1 MGSQRVGHDLEMN
14 NNKGN
19 ERQTSGKGPSA
30 LGRKMSGQPLPSP
43 EHLPHLGTEPTSPA
57 LQADSLP
64 AGMEGHQESPV
75 KARALN
81 IYGFVGHTVSVA
93 TTGLSPQSLRADLGP
108 GWRSGWPCS
117 NKLCSGRAAGPGL
130 GLWSDPPCS
139 LALVLSRR
147 ASCGCVPFFLAC
159 PSGTHPLA
167 VETWLRSQ
175 PHFPGRVASGESQD
189 LLDILF
195 LSWYEVDLCSP
206 HPQLP
211 VHRLTHSPLVDKV
224 NKGL

>member
-130 GLWSDPPCS
+130 GL
-139 LALVLSRR
+139 
-147 ASCGCVPFFLAC
+147 
-159 PSGTHPLA
+159 
-167 VETWLRSQ
+167 
-175 PHFPGRVASGESQD
+175 
-189 LLDILF
+189 
-195 LSWYEVDLCSP
+195 
-206 HPQLP
+206 
-211 VHRLTHSPLVDKV
+211 
-224 NKGL
+224 